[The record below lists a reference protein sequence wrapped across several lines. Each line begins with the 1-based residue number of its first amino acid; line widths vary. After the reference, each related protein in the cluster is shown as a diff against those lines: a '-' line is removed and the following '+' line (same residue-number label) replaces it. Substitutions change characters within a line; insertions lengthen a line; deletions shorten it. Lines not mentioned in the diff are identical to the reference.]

1 MLRLLRFRPEGAG
14 SVLDAALR
22 DEVAPR
28 LAGMAGL
35 RNLYL
40 GRRGPDESGERL
52 IVSVWESRSD
62 LDAAL
67 GPAAEAAPRAPELA
81 AGVADPTVEV
91 LPIVVDLSFD
101 QDAPPGILRVFRGE
115 VRSGLREDYVAD
127 VRTGTERDAA
137 SGTGPLAL
145 LLGLVEPSGFVTVSV
160 WTDWDVIQ
168 AATGSN
174 LRRPVATRHA
184 NRLAGGTAAHY
195 EVLPQAAAGPPP
207 LSPAG

>member
-22 DEVAPR
+22 DTVAPR
-28 LAGMAGL
+28 MAGL
-35 RNLYL
+35 PGLRSLYL

-52 IVSVWESRSD
+52 IVSVWESSSD

-67 GPAAEAAPRAPELA
+67 GPGSEAAPGPPELA
-81 AGVADPTVEV
+81 PGVADPMVEV

-101 QDAPPGILRVFRGE
+101 TASAPGILRVFRGE
-115 VRSGLREDYVAD
+115 ARSGLREDYIAD
-127 VRTGTERDAA
+127 VRMGTEHDVA
-137 SGTGPLAL
+137 SGAGPLAL

-207 LSPAG
+207 VGPAG